1 MPISYWS
8 WSLNFMSIWIM
19 THQLNFISHC
29 PNFSRCTFLRSQK
42 NYFQIHLLL
51 MMCSWWQIE
60 IKIGQAWKC
69 ILIFISNWCHLIT
82 ISHDQGDKICSF
94 MVICIFT
101 PLIIKLIIFLYNVT
115 LFVSQNKHCKIVCYW
130 LNFTSIMI
138 PFRPRMEWK
147 VKICRS

>member
-19 THQLNFISHC
+19 THQLNFISYC
-29 PNFSRCTFLRSQK
+29 PNFSGCTFLRSQK
-42 NYFQIHLLL
+42 IIFKFIYYWWCVPDDKLKMKMYFNLLW
-51 MMCSWWQIE
+51 C
-60 IKIGQAWKC
+60 
-69 ILIFISNWCHLIT
+69 NWCHLIT

>member
-1 MPISYWS
+1 
-8 WSLNFMSIWIM
+8 MSIWIM

-29 PNFSRCTFLRSQK
+29 PNFSGRTFLRSQK
-42 NYFQIHLLL
+42 KWFSNSFITDDVYLMTNWNKNWTSLKMYFNLLW
-51 MMCSWWQIE
+51 C
-60 IKIGQAWKC
+60 
-69 ILIFISNWCHLIT
+69 NWCHLIT